1 MKKTTLYYVIKK
13 FSYQDNA
20 YGINDADKIVGI
32 FSDEK
37 IASDFARSHIDEC
50 VSEMNEVAKTVGKP
64 CYWKALTLDNL
75 HFTSYRDGNPEE
87 CIDVYVIPSVREV
100 VTNI

>member
-20 YGINDADKIVGI
+20 YGINDADRIVGI

-37 IASDFARSHIDEC
+37 IASEFACSHINEC

-64 CYWKALTLDNL
+64 GYSKALSLDNL
-75 HFTSYRDGNPEE
+75 HFTSYRDENPEE
-87 CIDVYVIPSVREV
+87 YIDVYVVPSIREV